1 MRAPAAGK
9 HVYGEKPLALN
20 PGQAAPVLTLADE
33 CGLRVGSAP
42 DTVLGT
48 GVQIARA
55 LLDGGRI
62 GMPVAASAFWT
73 TPGMSSGTRGVFHV
87 VEIMSAVVR
96 AGHDHTV
103 IELAST
109 VERPDLVPEG
119 AVPSNW

>member
-1 MRAPAAGK
+1 
-9 HVYGEKPLALN
+9 
-20 PGQAAPVLTLADE
+20 
-33 CGLRVGSAP
+33 
-42 DTVLGT
+42 
-48 GVQIARA
+48 
-55 LLDGGRI
+55 
-62 GMPVAASAFWT
+62 
-73 TPGMSSGTRGVFHV
+73 MSSGTRGVFHV